1 MATTEETI
9 EVTEEA
15 LNELARRKADALNQM
30 TQLRAQNDRCFQ
42 RRVITFGC
50 ALPILLLGWYLT
62 TTSAQYATHE
72 HYYRWWLG
80 AILIT
85 AALVPSI
92 VVSLMW
98 LGASRWEHRQQLNS
112 AVGFI
117 NQREAEV
124 RQV

>member
-1 MATTEETI
+1 
-9 EVTEEA
+9 
-15 LNELARRKADALNQM
+15 
-30 TQLRAQNDRCFQ
+30 
-42 RRVITFGC
+42 
-50 ALPILLLGWYLT
+50 LPILLLGWYLT

-124 RQV
+124 RQVQRAAYQAQQEENRFVGLMQRAF